1 MKIDIQIPYTE
12 LARCECFVAD
22 KPTTAQAVQAQ
33 TGADLVINASIFNLR
48 SGKILSRI
56 VADGRVYGT
65 KAAPAW
71 GIGFP
76 DGGAPVRTWDNG
88 IGCQHYLGPYSYA
101 VVDGEIRD
109 GLNDSARRGRMLVGL
124 TADSLVVLGFDDADP
139 SACSTGTACRGMLGR
154 GCVFAV
160 NLDGG
165 ASVQWAG
172 SGREAAAGTCA
183 PRSTDDQLSAPL
195 ADSLP
200 VRGCSG
206 GRKVPAFL
214 CIYLKKTESGGNTL
228 RAIATKR
235 QPVYTAAG
243 VEEQNRYIDKND
255 LCTLGQ
261 ITQNLLIPVT
271 YPTPSGPRD
280 AFVRSLEGFIQG

>member
-1 MKIDIQIPYTE
+1 MKIDLQIPFTE

-48 SGKILSRI
+48 SGEILSRI
-56 VADGRVYGT
+56 VADGKTYGT

-76 DGGAPVRTWDNG
+76 DGGTPVRTWDNG

-101 VVDGEIRD
+101 VVDGEVRD
-109 GLNDSARRGRMLVGL
+109 GLSDSARRGRMLVGL

-165 ASVQWAG
+165 ASVQFAG
-172 SGREAAAGTCA
+172 VYGS
-183 PRSTDDQLSAPL
+183 
-195 ADSLP
+195 
-200 VRGCSG
+200 CSG

-214 CIYLKKTESGGNTL
+214 CIYLKKSEIGGNTL

-243 VEEQNRYIDKND
+243 VEEKNRYIDKND
-255 LCTLGQ
+255 RCTLGQ